1 MSYAFHL
8 PMSPLWKPSANTR
21 GVIQGLAFAGL
32 ICTAPIVFA
41 DDAEDLAKK
50 LSNPVAALI
59 SVPFQYNYDHHY
71 GDPETGHRSLMNIQP
86 VVPISLNADWNV
98 ISRTII
104 PIIDQN
110 NVVPGSHQTGVGDV
124 LQSLFFSPKAP
135 TASGLIWGLGPA
147 FSLPTG
153 SDDKLSSRKWGI
165 GPTGVLLRQDGPYT
179 YGMLANHIWGSGGD
193 SDRSNVS
200 STFIQPFF
208 SYTTKT
214 AWSFTVNTESSYD
227 WKGKEWSVPVN
238 GMVSK
243 LVKFGDQ
250 AVSIG
255 GGVRYWADTTDAGPH
270 DLGYRFIVTFLF
282 PK

>member
-1 MSYAFHL
+1 MLSRLKRSFHWHHTAL
-8 PMSPLWKPSANTR
+8 IV
-21 GVIQGLAFAGL
+21 GAGWL
-32 ICTAPIVFA
+32 FPAGHAFA

-71 GDPETGHRSLMNIQP
+71 GDPESGHRSQVNFQP
-86 VVPISLNADWNV
+86 VIPISLNADWNM
-98 ISRTII
+98 ISRTIVPLI
-104 PIIDQN
+104 QQN
-110 NVVPGSHQTGVGDV
+110 NVVPGSSQSGVGDV

-135 TASGLIWGLGPA
+135 TASGLIWGVGPA

-165 GPTGVLLRQDGPYT
+165 GPTGVLLRQSGPYT
-179 YGMLANHIWGSGGD
+179 FGVLANHIWGSGGD
-193 SDRSNVS
+193 ADRPNVS
-200 STFIQPFF
+200 STFVQPFF
-208 SYTTKT
+208 SYTTKD
-214 AWSFTVNTESSYD
+214 AWSFTLNSESSYD
-227 WKGKEWSVPVN
+227 WKGKQWSVPVN

-243 LVKFGDQ
+243 LMKFGDQ

-255 GGVRYWADTTDAGPH
+255 GGLRYWADGPDAGPH
-270 DLGYRFIVTFLF
+270 DLGYRFVVTFLF